1 MALNRVRE
9 LALGDA
15 KLTELFAGDKNA
27 LWRQLATDAY
37 DFAAKPILESQHDV
51 RQDDVIPALV
61 IALQISEPLR
71 NYLAAKKLTQKY
83 WYEWFAELI
92 VDRLWDQLQAAHR
105 KGAR

>member
-15 KLTELFAGDKNA
+15 KLTDLFSEQND
-27 LWRQLATDAY
+27 LWKQLANDAY
-37 DFAAKPILESQHDV
+37 DFAAKPILESHHEV

-71 NYLAAKKLTQKY
+71 EYLAKKKLSQKY

-92 VDRLWDQLQAAHR
+92 VDRLWDELHTPQEE
-105 KGAR
+105 KG

>member
-15 KLTELFAGDKNA
+15 KLTELYTEQND
-27 LWRQLATDAY
+27 LWRQLASDAY
-37 DFAAKPILESQHDV
+37 EFAAKPIQESHHEV

-71 NYLAAKKLTQKY
+71 HDLAKKKLSQKY
-83 WYEWFAELI
+83 WYQWFAELI
-92 VDRLWDQLQAAHR
+92 VDRLWDELHAPHEE
-105 KGAR
+105 GD

>member
-15 KLTELFAGDKNA
+15 HLITLFDDQNA
-27 LWRQLATDAY
+27 LWRQLADEAY
-37 DFAAKPILESQHDV
+37 EFAAKPIRESHHEV

-71 NYLAAKKLTQKY
+71 EFLAGRKLPQKY
-83 WYEWFAELI
+83 WYEWFAQLI
-92 VDRLWDQLQAAHR
+92 IDRFWDDIETAH
-105 KGAR
+105 GEG

>member
-15 KLTELFAGDKNA
+15 KLTDLFTEQND
-27 LWRQLATDAY
+27 LWKQLASDAY
-37 DFAAKPILESQHDV
+37 EFAAKPILESQHDV

-71 NYLAAKKLTQKY
+71 HYLASKKLSQKY

-92 VDRLWDQLQAAHR
+92 VDRLWDELHTPHEEEE
-105 KGAR
+105 